1 MPIYYECY
9 GRNIKECITRGISL
23 LSYGLTSHLSE
34 EVIFEVRLKGKS
46 QVENGRYEEGKSI
59 VSRE

>member
-9 GRNIKECITRGISL
+9 GRNIKECITRGISP

-46 QVENGRYEEGKSI
+46 QVENGRYEEG
-59 VSRE
+59 